1 VHPQTISLISF
12 IIISFIVLAIAV
24 IVLWKIW
31 INDISLNGLLAEIPP
46 AGGKVAD
53 AKASLSRF
61 QMLIFTFVIAGLFM
75 MLSIEAGGFVD
86 IPQNV
91 LLLLGISGGTYVV
104 SKGVSKSGTKPQSC
118 DDDKS
123 KSS

>member
-1 VHPQTISLISF
+1 MNPQIISLISF
-12 IIISFIVLAIAV
+12 AIISIIVLCLAF

-31 INDISLNGLLAEIPP
+31 KDEISLKGLLTEVPP
-46 AGGKVAD
+46 PGGNVTD

-61 QMLIFTFVIAGLFM
+61 QMLVFTFVIAGLFM

-91 LLLLGISGGTYVV
+91 LLLLGISGGTYVI
-104 SKGVSKSGTKPQSC
+104 SKGVGKSGSKPAPNG
-118 DDDKS
+118 DGKPTP
-123 KSS
+123 

>member
-1 VHPQTISLISF
+1 VTAQTVSLISF
-12 IIISFIVLAIAV
+12 GIISIIVLLFAF

-31 INDISLNGLLAEIPP
+31 QDEISLQGLLTEVPRQ
-46 AGGKVAD
+46 GTRVAD
-53 AKASLSRF
+53 AKASMSRF
-61 QMLIFTFVIAGLFM
+61 QLLIFTFVIAGLFM

-104 SKGVSKSGTKPQSC
+104 SKAVK
-118 DDDKS
+118 
-123 KSS
+123 

>member
-1 VHPQTISLISF
+1 MTPQTLSLISF
-12 IIISFIVLAIAV
+12 AIISLIVLLFAF

-31 INDISLNGLLAEIPP
+31 IDEISLKGLLAEIPA
-46 AGGKVAD
+46 AGEPVGD

-75 MLSIEAGGFVD
+75 MLSIEAGGFVK
-86 IPQNV
+86 IPENV

-104 SKGVSKSGTKPQSC
+104 SKGVSKGGKK
-118 DDDKS
+118 DKAP
-123 KSS
+123 

>member
-1 VHPQTISLISF
+1 VTAQTVSLISF
-12 IIISFIVLAIAV
+12 GIISIIVLLFAF

-31 INDISLNGLLAEIPP
+31 KDEISLKGLLTEIP
-46 AGGKVAD
+46 AQGTAVGD

-75 MLSIEAGGFVD
+75 MLSIEAGGFVK
-86 IPQNV
+86 IPENV

-104 SKGVSKSGTKPQSC
+104 SKGVGKSAKNPTNGKGQTK
-118 DDDKS
+118 
-123 KSS
+123 